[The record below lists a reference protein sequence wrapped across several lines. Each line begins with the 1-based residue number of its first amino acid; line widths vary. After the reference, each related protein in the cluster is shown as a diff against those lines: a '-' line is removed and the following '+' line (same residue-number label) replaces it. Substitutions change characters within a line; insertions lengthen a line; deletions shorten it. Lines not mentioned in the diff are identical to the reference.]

1 MSSASVPFRN
11 RLQVGAAERGLVP
24 DAIVRVAI
32 RRLLRARLREQ
43 EQAGDAGQ
51 QAFRAAM
58 AASPLALVPDEANRQ
73 HYEWPPA
80 FFERVLGPR
89 MKYSACLFPTGG
101 ESLAEAEEAMLALSC
116 ERAGLEDGMRVL
128 DLGCGWGSL
137 SLWIAERLPACR
149 VTAVSNSKL
158 QREFILGRAAAR
170 GLQGIEVVTADM
182 NRFDP
187 GRRFDRV
194 ISVEMFEHMRNW
206 GLLFARVA
214 SWLEPGGRAFL
225 HVFAHRR
232 FAYPYETHGT
242 DDWMGR
248 NFFSG
253 GLMPSED
260 LLAAFPESL
269 ELEARWRVDGT
280 HYQRTAEAWL
290 ANLDAK
296 RAGLESL
303 LAAHLGEGETRRAL
317 QRWRLF
323 FLACSELF
331 GFRGGREW
339 FVSQARLAPGGAR

>member
-1 MSSASVPFRN
+1 MSLPLSS

-32 RRLLRARLREQ
+32 RRLLRERLREQ
-43 EQAGDAGQ
+43 QQAGEPGQ
-51 QAFRAAM
+51 AAFRAAM
-58 AASPLALVPDEANRQ
+58 AASPLALVPEKANQQ
-73 HYEWPPA
+73 HYECPPA

-89 MKYSACLFPTGG
+89 MKYSACLFASGG
-101 ESLAEAEEAMLALSC
+101 ESLAEAEQAMLALTC
-116 ERAGLEDGMRVL
+116 ERAGLEDGMQVL

-137 SLWIAERLPACR
+137 SLWIADHLPACR

-170 GLQGIEVVTADM
+170 GLRAIEVVTADM
-182 NRFDP
+182 NLFDP

-206 GLLFARVA
+206 GLLFSRVA
-214 SWLEPGGRAFL
+214 RWLHPGGRAFL

-232 FAYPYETHGT
+232 FAYPYESEGAN
-242 DDWMGR
+242 DWMGR
-248 NFFSG
+248 HFFSG

-269 ELEARWRVDGT
+269 EVEERWRVDGT

-290 ANLDAK
+290 ANLDAR
-296 RAGLESL
+296 RAELAAL
-303 LAAHLGEGETRRAL
+303 LAANLGEDETRRAL

-331 GFRGGREW
+331 GYRNGSEW
-339 FVSQARLAPGGAR
+339 FVSHARLAPGAAR